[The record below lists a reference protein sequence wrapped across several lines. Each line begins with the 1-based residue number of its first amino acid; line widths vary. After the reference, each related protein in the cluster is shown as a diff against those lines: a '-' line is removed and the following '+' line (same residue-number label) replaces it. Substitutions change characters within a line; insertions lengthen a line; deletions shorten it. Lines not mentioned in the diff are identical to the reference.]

1 MDTEDWK
8 KLTPVAGVILE
19 VCLRGCSVGLGF
31 ASDEWFAIIIKEVSG
46 TIKGAWRSEGPSW
59 VARPSL
65 TCRMSRMVFVD
76 ASFICPQ
83 ETFASSAET
92 NLSSTLPEAWRP
104 QAFECRYLEAY
115 AKAALTR
122 ARTAEERAASAGRW
136 RARYKEASSQ
146 GHYNTSHRKRGLT
159 SKKSAEEGRGSNP
172 YPLSWR
178 VRRCPALPRGSRV
191 DPSQREHV
199 RGLPRSTRER
209 ILGDGTARAS
219 EEGLNRG
226 GGAAGSGR
234 AAPGLDTGTS
244 LNPTKIPWRIQ
255 EKMSGSVWSGKSA
268 SAALVARRKK
278 RKKKRDKKDSPKRM
292 VDLLSAK
299 KKKKKKKRG
308 RKDGQRSSS
317 RIKPD
322 PDDPG
327 DSESSGSGSES
338 SSSRS
343 DGDEGRSDAG
353 SDLSCEAPLQKQA
366 AKEPGSVMRV
376 VVKRA
381 QEQLDRGSLLDT
393 DDTAG
398 SRLTSGIK
406 ISTYFARAFRGAK
419 RSTC

>member
-1 MDTEDWK
+1 M
-8 KLTPVAGVILE
+8 
-19 VCLRGCSVGLGF
+19 
-31 ASDEWFAIIIKEVSG
+31 
-46 TIKGAWRSEGPSW
+46 
-59 VARPSL
+59 
-65 TCRMSRMVFVD
+65 
-76 ASFICPQ
+76 
-83 ETFASSAET
+83 
-92 NLSSTLPEAWRP
+92 
-104 QAFECRYLEAY
+104 
-115 AKAALTR
+115 
-122 ARTAEERAASAGRW
+122 
-136 RARYKEASSQ
+136 
-146 GHYNTSHRKRGLT
+146 
-159 SKKSAEEGRGSNP
+159 
-172 YPLSWR
+172 
-178 VRRCPALPRGSRV
+178 
-191 DPSQREHV
+191 

-209 ILGDGTARAS
+209 ILGDGTARAP

-244 LNPTKIPWRIQ
+244 LNPTKIPWR
-255 EKMSGSVWSGKSA
+255 KLTGSGNSA

-299 KKKKKKKRG
+299 KKKKKEKRG
-308 RKDGQRSSS
+308 RKDGQWSSS

-393 DDTAG
+393 DGTAG
-398 SRLTSGIK
+398 SLTSGIK
-406 ISTYFARAFRGAK
+406 ISTYFARAFRVGPSNRLAEYGK
-419 RSTC
+419 APRNWRRSIASRFIAVHTTLTDGNWLTAS